1 MTQAFAAVRNVVS
14 VFDSELLRRCG
25 VVIRIRLF
33 PGGSET
39 GAASRL
45 RVQSAKFVTIAQFGG
60 AKSDG
65 FDVFAV
71 DFLSVAMI

>member
-1 MTQAFAAVRNVVS
+1 MAIRSGCFRAGA
-14 VFDSELLRRCG
+14 EL
-25 VVIRIRLF
+25 
-33 PGGSET
+33 

-45 RVQSAKFVTIAQFGG
+45 RVQSAKFVTIAQLGG
-60 AKSDG
+60 EKSDG